1 MFFFGEHSYNLQQ
14 ILVNNYEQLSK
25 GQRTINNKQYQSKRK
40 QKNREQRI
48 ENRKQTN
55 KKREKGKS
63 IEFEKNQKTKPNFSL
78 SNE

>member
-40 QKNREQRI
+40 QKI
-48 ENRKQTN
+48 ENR
-55 KKREKGKS
+55 E
-63 IEFEKNQKTKPNFSL
+63 
-78 SNE
+78 